1 MRTYQTQYSRRLM
14 IALWLSLLAFVAIG
28 SPAPSYADEKERDV
42 LQSLPLSG
50 LSEKEQ
56 ERIRNAAWRLI
67 RIHRA
72 IGDAGTGETGQYIEN
87 VEALA
92 RFLKRGAVE
101 EMRRLVTEA
110 EIIAPQVDRPWINEA
125 FAATRD
131 RETDAAV
138 TITNVAR
145 LKEQVGL
152 FKRLGDI
159 VHKLQAIPAQQK
171 RIEQSTERG
180 YRNLIR
186 LIEEAEQTYSSIDYA
201 PAQNELQWIRD
212 DIQTRFVSEIR
223 PAHAR
228 QTSLRN
234 LSRAVRQQLGT
245 DRAEHFLHLFREYS
259 SKLNAIVRYLESRD
273 RETD

>member
-1 MRTYQTQYSRRLM
+1 MTTFDTTYGRRIL
-14 IALWLSLLAFVAIG
+14 IALLLALIALCATG
-28 SPAPSYADEKERDV
+28 AGAPAYADERDSEL

-56 ERIRNAAWRLI
+56 ERIRNAAWKLV
-67 RIHRA
+67 RIHRT

-110 EIIAPQVDRPWINEA
+110 EIITPQVDRRWINEA
-125 FAATRD
+125 FASTRHH
-131 RETDAAV
+131 ETDAAPA
-138 TITNVAR
+138 IANIAR

-152 FKRLGDI
+152 FKRLGEI
-159 VHKLQAIPAQQK
+159 VRQLQAIPTQQK
-171 RIEQSTERG
+171 RIEQATERG

-186 LIEEAEQTYSSIDYA
+186 LVEEAEQTYSSIDYA

-212 DIQTRFVSEIR
+212 DINTRFVSEIR

-228 QTSLRN
+228 QNSLQN

-245 DRAEHFLHLFREYS
+245 DRAEQFLQLFREYS
-259 SKLNAIVRYLESRD
+259 SKLNAIVRYLERRD

>member
-1 MRTYQTQYSRRLM
+1 MRTNRRPYERRPL
-14 IALWLSLLAFVAIG
+14 IALWLVLIVLSAFG
-28 SPAPSYADEKERDV
+28 SSTPAHADERDSEL

-50 LSEKEQ
+50 LPEKEQ
-56 ERIRNAAWRLI
+56 ERIRNAAWRLV

-110 EIIAPQVDRPWINEA
+110 EIIVPQVDRRWINEA

-131 RETDAAV
+131 HRTDAAP
-138 TITNVAR
+138 TIANVAR

-152 FKRLGDI
+152 FKRLGEI
-159 VHKLQAIPAQQK
+159 VHQLQAIPTQQK
-171 RIEQSTERG
+171 RIEQATERG

-186 LIEEAEQTYSSIDYA
+186 LVEEAEQTYSSIEYP
-201 PAQNELQWIRD
+201 PAQSELQWIRD
-212 DIQTRFVSEIR
+212 DINTRFTSEIR

-228 QTSLRN
+228 QNSLRN

-259 SKLNAIVRYLESRD
+259 SKLNAIVRFLENRD